1 MNTWHKPKG
10 FSLLELLTVIAI
22 VAIFATMAVPS
33 LTNFVRDNQLT
44 SARMQ
49 IVADLNTARSE
60 AIKRNKRVLV
70 CSGDATG
77 CIANADWALSG
88 WILCYDTDRNNIC
101 DAAAADG
108 TDPNPFLIR
117 APLRTAQNGLVI
129 AVPVAS
135 IYYSPIGTQGVP
147 GNGGVPFAI
156 SGNWVGYNGTRN
168 VTVSNTGNIA
178 SH

>member
-1 MNTWHKPKG
+1 MNNRSKQKG
-10 FSLLELLTVIAI
+10 FSLLELLVVIAI

-49 IVADLNTARSE
+49 VVADMNTARSE
-60 AIKRNKRVLV
+60 AIKRNKRVLI

-88 WILCYDTDRNNIC
+88 WILCYDADRNDIC
-101 DAAAADG
+101 DAAAVDG
-108 TDPNPFLIR
+108 TDPNPFLVR
-117 APLRTAQNGLVI
+117 APLRTAPNGLVI
-129 AVPVAS
+129 AVPAAS
-135 IYYSPIGTQGVP
+135 MYYNPIGTQGVP
-147 GNGGVPFAI
+147 GNAGVQFAI
-156 SGNWVGYNGTRN
+156 SGNWVGYNSTRS